1 MISFRRIICAL
12 GLLLTGLGAQAQN
25 KGIPNEVYY
34 LMPNFEHG
42 YIYFRGQGP
51 AQGQLNICAVDN
63 TLRFL
68 DKDGKE
74 LVPSNADNIVKVQFD
89 TVMFL
94 NHQGVY
100 YRLSMVG
107 PDVGLAVR
115 RDVKILKDVKQGA
128 YGTTSQTS
136 SIKSL
141 STIYANGAVYE
152 LEEGKSY
159 PYEVSE
165 TLDLFKGDTV
175 FPLTKKNLRKLFP
188 GKKEEI
194 DALFSG
200 GRSVPNTIPE
210 ARALL
215 LSLAE

>member
-115 RDVKILKDVKQGA
+115 RDVKILKEK
-128 YGTTSQTS
+128 
-136 SIKSL
+136 IKK
-141 STIYANGAVYE
+141 I
-152 LEEGKSY
+152 
-159 PYEVSE
+159 
-165 TLDLFKGDTV
+165 
-175 FPLTKKNLRKLFP
+175 
-188 GKKEEI
+188 
-194 DALFSG
+194 
-200 GRSVPNTIPE
+200 
-210 ARALL
+210 
-215 LSLAE
+215 